1 MPEESTMTPEPRLR
15 CCCWRSGASPK
26 NRRKNSSPKN
36 SSMGVRPAVPRV
48 TVLMLT
54 TAGLTASAIREKLP
68 EGTGRAAGTTGPVS
82 CDGVGVS
89 RAGVGS

>member
-1 MPEESTMTPEPRLR
+1 
-15 CCCWRSGASPK
+15 
-26 NRRKNSSPKN
+26 
-36 SSMGVRPAVPRV
+36 MGVRPAVPRV

-68 EGTGRAAGTTGPVS
+68 EGTGRAAGTTGPVT
-82 CDGVGVS
+82 CEGCWVS